1 MREGRAS
8 FYRNA
13 MATVSVAYVGQQHKG
28 EHAMRQTYSL
38 ERVNTVVVGG
48 GQAGLSVGYHLK
60 RLGVPFVILD
70 ASERIGDAWRH
81 RWDSLRLFTPA
92 RFDGLDGMSFPAAPF
107 SFPTKDEMADYL
119 ETYARKFAL
128 PVRLGVRVERVSRQG
143 GRFLLVAGELRF
155 DADNVIVAMGNFQR
169 PRTPAFAADLDPKI
183 QQLHSIDY
191 RNPGQLRDGAVLI
204 VGAGNSG
211 AEIAAELVRTSHKT
225 WMAGPT
231 TGNVPFRVDGR
242 AGRLGLTR
250 FVFRVVFHRVL
261 SVANPIGRKA
271 RPKMLHRAAPL
282 IRVKAWDLAD
292 AGVECVP
299 RVVGARNG
307 LPLLEDGRMLD
318 VANAVWC
325 TGFHPGFS
333 WIDLPVFGADG
344 LPLHEN
350 GIVAQEPGLF
360 FVGLHFLYAMSSEM
374 IHGVGRDAARIAE
387 VVAKRGRLTQVS
399 GQQSNAA

>member
-1 MREGRAS
+1 MRDRQAS
-8 FYRNA
+8 FYRSA
-13 MATVSVAYVGQQHKG
+13 MATFSAAHMRQHKG
-28 EHAMRQTYSL
+28 EHAMRQTYSV

-107 SFPTKDEMADYL
+107 SCPTKDEMADYL
-119 ETYARKFAL
+119 ETYARTFAL

-143 GRFLLVAGELRF
+143 GRFILVAGELRF

-169 PRTPAFAADLDPKI
+169 ASTPSFAADLDPKI

-211 AEIAAELVRTSHKT
+211 AEIAAELVRASHKI
-225 WMAGPT
+225 WMAGPS
-231 TGNVPFRVDGR
+231 TGNVPFRIDGR
-242 AGRLGLTR
+242 AARLGLTR
-250 FVFRVVFHRVL
+250 FLFRVVFHRVL

-282 IRVKAWDLAD
+282 IRVKPWDLAD
-292 AGVECVP
+292 AGVERVR

-318 VANAVWC
+318 VANVVWC

-360 FVGLHFLYAMSSEM
+360 FVGLHFLYALSSEM

-387 VVAKRGRLTQVS
+387 VVAKRGLLTQVS
-399 GQQSNAA
+399 AQQSNAA